1 MFKNIEV
8 TQELLNYIY
17 DHSSSLHPIQK
28 EILEYNKSLGDVQ
41 KMQISE
47 TQALFLQFLI
57 RINNVSSCLEIGTF
71 TGFSALSMAL
81 VLPIDGKLVALDKDR
96 TIIDMAKFFFK
107 RAEIENKIST
117 IVDDAKKSLKSLL
130 EANSAFD
137 LIFID
142 ADKSNYIN
150 YFDFAI
156 KLVKRNGIIIFD
168 NVLWRGDVAKKEI
181 IDNQTQDMRKFNNY
195 IKNNKKI
202 EKTILPLGDGLTIC
216 RRL

>member
-8 TQELLNYIY
+8 TQELLDYIY
-17 DHSSSLHPIQK
+17 DHSYSLHPIQK
-28 EILEYNKSLGDVQ
+28 EILKYNKTLGDIQ
-41 KMQISE
+41 RMQISE

-57 RINNVSSCLEIGTF
+57 KINNVSSCLEIGTF

-81 VLPIDGKLVALDKDR
+81 VLPIEGKLVALDKDKK
-96 TIIDMAKFFFK
+96 IIDKAKSFFK
-107 RAEIENKIST
+107 KAKVENKIST
-117 IVDDAKKSLKSLL
+117 IVDDARNSLKSLL
-130 EANSAFD
+130 KVNSVFD

-142 ADKSNYIN
+142 ADKSNYKN

-168 NVLWRGDVAKKEI
+168 NVLWHGDVAKKEI
-181 IDNQTQDMRKFNNY
+181 VDNQTEEMRKFNSH
-195 IKNNKKI
+195 IKNDKKT

-216 RRL
+216 RKL